1 MYGLLYSARAW
12 ISKYKSD
19 RYLSLAGTRV
29 VWPRPQCACAE
40 SGHLHKRIT
49 EGLLAGRGCWCIA
62 EGMMTEVERICWGTC
77 AYHLTLQWG
86 KFSKWLHTF
95 PVYVQCTKQKFK
107 IVSIAWVTFVYQP
120 LEDVVHWLVMH
131 YQVMDL
137 EAGKVMIHAQVFG
150 SWLVSYYVILIS
162 SVLCHTVIALF
173 VYQPLEDVVH
183 WLFMHYQV
191 MDLEAGKVMV
201 HARVFGSWLVVYYV
215 ILLLH
220 YSYSMSACFV
230 TQTLQLRMQSDTI

>member
-1 MYGLLYSARAW
+1 
-12 ISKYKSD
+12 
-19 RYLSLAGTRV
+19 
-29 VWPRPQCACAE
+29 
-40 SGHLHKRIT
+40 
-49 EGLLAGRGCWCIA
+49 
-62 EGMMTEVERICWGTC
+62 MTEAERICWDTC

-120 LEDVVHWLVMH
+120 LEDVVHWLFMH

-150 SWLVSYYVILIS
+150 SWLVCIMSYWLVAYTMSYCYCIICLPATRRCGSLI
-162 SVLCHTVIALF
+162 
-173 VYQPLEDVVH
+173 
-183 WLFMHYQV
+183 
-191 MDLEAGKVMV
+191 V
-201 HARVFGSWLVVYYV
+201 HALSSHGFGSRESYGTCTSFWFMISMYYV

-220 YSYSMSACFV
+220 YSYSMPACFI
-230 TQTLQLRMQSDTI
+230 TQTLQLRIQSGTI

>member
-1 MYGLLYSARAW
+1 MHQH
-12 ISKYKSD
+12 
-19 RYLSLAGTRV
+19 
-29 VWPRPQCACAE
+29 PRPASKPSVIRLWRCPLSAHAHC
-40 SGHLHKRIT
+40 
-49 EGLLAGRGCWCIA
+49 GLGQ
-62 EGMMTEVERICWGTC
+62 T
-77 AYHLTLQWG
+77 TLVPARLRYR
-86 KFSKWLHTF
+86 S
-95 PVYVQCTKQKFK
+95 
-107 IVSIAWVTFVYQP
+107 
-120 LEDVVHWLVMH
+120 
-131 YQVMDL
+131 DL
-137 EAGKVMIHAQVFG
+137 YFEAGKVMIHAQVFG